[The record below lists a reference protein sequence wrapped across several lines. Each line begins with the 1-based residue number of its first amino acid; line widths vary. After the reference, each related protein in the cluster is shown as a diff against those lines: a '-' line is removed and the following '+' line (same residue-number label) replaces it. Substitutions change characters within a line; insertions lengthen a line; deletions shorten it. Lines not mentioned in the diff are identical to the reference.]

1 MNFVDLEAIN
11 DAYLDLLM
19 SVKIDRWSRL
29 IGLLTLLVNG
39 FPRPKNEFVFVL
51 VQWNNIRIGD
61 WNNIEIS
68 L

>member
-1 MNFVDLEAIN
+1 MDLRAIN
-11 DAYLDLLM
+11 DAYLDLLK

-29 IGLLTLLVNG
+29 IGLLKLLVNG

-61 WNNIEIS
+61 WSNIKIS
-68 L
+68 F

>member
-1 MNFVDLEAIN
+1 MDLEAFN
-11 DAYLDLLM
+11 DAYLDSLK

-29 IGLLTLLVNG
+29 IGLLLLLVNG